1 MDFLSNENKY
11 MLWSVL
17 QESDVFQN
25 IPNEKFNDVRNIFEK
40 SLLEFSKN
48 SAQNDIVAMNKEV
61 IPVLLSNVNT
71 ISNSNLNMKQNR
83 KIEVIYKADEP
94 YRVEDLH
101 KQRADEFNNKFQ
113 EQQTNMNELLQPKK
127 PKEVSFAD
135 KAEDKPLGG
144 DMDKLIQE
152 MLTSRERELEVI
164 SASSENNISDA
175 KTWLKPSATKT
186 QDQGTQ
192 NQGTQ
197 ELDESTKKDMH
208 PTNKNFVSMDTHP
221 ISEIVL
227 EPAGIQYATPP
238 GKSSFMDKF
247 KKKDHIKD
255 LADDVKELKQNQ
267 VLMMEQI
274 THLIKL
280 LEKND
285 DPPQEK

>member
-285 DPPQEK
+285 DPTQEK